1 MTVQVRLS
9 AGLAQEIGLARLSVT
24 LSEGSTAADLRRHLR
39 SQHPGAAPQ
48 LDIAIPV
55 IEGQHVAWTVPLLA
69 GQEIALLLPI
79 AGGSR

>member
-9 AGLAQEIGLARLSVT
+9 AALAQKIGLARLSVT
-24 LSEGSTAADLRRHLR
+24 LSDGSTAADLRSHLR
-39 SQHPGAAPQ
+39 RQHPGAASQ
-48 LDIAIPV
+48 LDLAVPV
-55 IEGQHVAWTVPLLA
+55 IEGQHVAWAVPLSA